1 MRSSGERF
9 ECPFEKCGGFYFIDS
24 KGLLPRHYVAG
35 KGNIC
40 PGGGFDTKANRQAEL
55 AKMETRRRAMGGR

>member
-9 ECPFEKCGGFYFIDS
+9 ECPFEKCGGFYLIQS
-24 KGLLPRHYVAG
+24 NGLLPVHMVRG
-35 KGNIC
+35 SGLNC